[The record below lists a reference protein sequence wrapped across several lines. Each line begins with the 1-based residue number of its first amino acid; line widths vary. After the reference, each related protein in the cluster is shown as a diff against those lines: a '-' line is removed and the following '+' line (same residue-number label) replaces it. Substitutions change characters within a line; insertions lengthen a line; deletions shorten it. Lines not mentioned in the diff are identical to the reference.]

1 MTRFEQREQALF
13 LIFESMF
20 SGNDYSEGVA
30 LYEESNGKLGEYAK
44 YLYDGVSG
52 VTEELDGIISQHS
65 NGWKISRLPKVNVA
79 ILRLAIYE
87 ILHVDDVPDS
97 VAINEAVELTKKYSG
112 SEDASFV
119 NGILGSVYRSKN

>member
-20 SGNDYSEGVA
+20 FGNDYSEGVA

>member
-20 SGNDYSEGVA
+20 SGNDYREGVA

-44 YLYDGVSG
+44 FLFDGVSG
-52 VTEELDGIISQHS
+52 VAEELDDIISQHS

-87 ILHVDDVPDS
+87 LLHVDDVPDS

-112 SEDASFV
+112 TEDASFV
-119 NGILGSVYRSKN
+119 NGILGAVFRSKN